1 MVLLP
6 EGRAINHPEMIKMIK
21 VLANA
26 IQGKNFFVVSIKLDD
41 DTELMIKTCDTEEEA
56 IEVSEL
62 CTDTIN
68 QAISKQGM
76 TILVR
81 LVVGYSVHPNMV
93 KHMYIENKM
102 VLNQRKWIVQIKLN
116 DNTIHPIAFLDS
128 KESAMTCVEECVR
141 KINSGK

>member
-41 DTELMIKTCDTEEEA
+41 DTELMIKTCDTEDDA
-56 IEVSEL
+56 IEISEL
-62 CTDTIN
+62 CTETIN
-68 QAISKQGM
+68 KAIAQQGM

-81 LVVGYSVHPNMV
+81 LVKGCSVHRNMV
-93 KHMYIENKM
+93 KHIYIENKM

-128 KESAMTCVEECVR
+128 KESAMACVEECVQ
-141 KINSGK
+141 KMNCIK

>member
-68 QAISKQGM
+68 QAIAKQGM

-81 LVVGYSVHPNMV
+81 LVAGYSVHPNMV

-116 DNTIHPIAFLDS
+116 DNTIHPIAFLES
-128 KESAMTCVEECVR
+128 KESAMACVEECVQ
-141 KINSGK
+141 KINVQQ